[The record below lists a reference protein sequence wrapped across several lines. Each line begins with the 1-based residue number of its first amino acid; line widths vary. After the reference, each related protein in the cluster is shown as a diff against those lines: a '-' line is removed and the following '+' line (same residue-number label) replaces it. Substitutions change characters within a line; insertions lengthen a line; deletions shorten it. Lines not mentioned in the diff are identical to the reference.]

1 MSIVG
6 WGVDILRQK
15 GANNLARDETYHPFT
30 RTDLKLP
37 DAESATPM
45 DYKELIEETP
55 LFTLFKM
62 VIRQFLYVLGVD
74 SVASKSC

>member
-1 MSIVG
+1 
-6 WGVDILRQK
+6 
-15 GANNLARDETYHPFT
+15 
-30 RTDLKLP
+30 
-37 DAESATPM
+37 M

-74 SVASKSC
+74 SMASNLC